1 MDVKEMFTSI
11 NDARLLIAKC
21 ILQYVRDNGIDL
33 SETDLEIKTDKE
45 ETITKVLPLDGS
57 FSVQSK
63 IDEEALVRV
72 NQYNYNK
79 RLWQAFDHTQI
90 EALYIVEVKG
100 HEYLK
105 CQSRCNPGIQ
115 LEDDAGELYN
125 EYVIGMNLSEM
136 DFIMR
141 ALLKRE
147 RTNK

>member
-1 MDVKEMFTSI
+1 MDVKAIFSSI

-33 SETDLEIKTDKE
+33 SETDLEIKTDEE

-63 IDEEALVRV
+63 IDEEALIGI
-72 NQYNYNK
+72 NEYNYYK
-79 RLWQAFDHTQI
+79 RLWQAYDFTRLK
-90 EALYIVEVKG
+90 ALYIVEVKG
-100 HEYLK
+100 NEYLK

-136 DFIMR
+136 DFILR

-147 RTNK
+147 RK

>member
-11 NDARLLIAKC
+11 TDARVSIVKC
-21 ILQYVRDNGIDL
+21 ILQYVHENGTDL
-33 SETDLEIKTDKE
+33 STTELKIKPDE
-45 ETITKVLPLDGS
+45 EGTITKVLPLSGS
-57 FSVQSK
+57 FCIQSR

>member
-1 MDVKEMFTSI
+1 MDVKAIFSSI

-33 SETDLEIKTDKE
+33 SETDLEIKTDEE

-63 IDEEALVRV
+63 IDEEALIGI
-72 NQYNYNK
+72 NEYNYYK
-79 RLWQAFDHTQI
+79 RLWQAYDFTQLK
-90 EALYIVEVKG
+90 ALYIVEVKG

-105 CQSRCNPGIQ
+105 CLTKCNPGIQ
-115 LEDDAGELYN
+115 SENDAGELYN

-136 DFIMR
+136 DFILR

-147 RTNK
+147 RK